1 MTAEVVYTSGKCL
14 YTANIQIVKAHPKRK
29 HETIFAVIFI
39 IVSGLQ
45 KYRVSYNGNYI
56 LARAPIITYCLMA

>member
-45 KYRVSYNGNYI
+45 KYRVS
-56 LARAPIITYCLMA
+56 